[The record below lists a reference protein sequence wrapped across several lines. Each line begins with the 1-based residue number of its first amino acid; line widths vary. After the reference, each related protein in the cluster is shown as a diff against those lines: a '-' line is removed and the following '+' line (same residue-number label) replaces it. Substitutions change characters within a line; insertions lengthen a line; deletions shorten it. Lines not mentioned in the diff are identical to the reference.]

1 MQIKY
6 MCAGGGGREER
17 TAQRKEGLSSRAGKQ
32 KIRDGT
38 DTMED
43 GYWKIQK
50 GFQQVEM
57 SENR

>member
-1 MQIKY
+1 

-32 KIRDGT
+32 KIRDGAH
-38 DTMED
+38 TMED
-43 GYWKIQK
+43 EYRKIQK